1 MKTKTKTKTKS
12 NHQASSP
19 DTVSDFSHT
28 KQKHC
33 AHCGTTDTPQWRRAP
48 EGGCLCN
55 KGNPRRVAR
64 APRARANVIH
74 GRGIRGSHQNAGST
88 FYNFLYE
95 WDFEVPCC
103 IGSIADIAQQ
113 LQHINTQ
120 HLDSFKSGSNLA
132 SPQGCAERCDGA
144 AM

>member
-55 KGNPRRVAR
+55 ACGLKTLYDREERNRKR
-64 APRARANVIH
+64 RARYKEKKAKEKE
-74 GRGIRGSHQNAGST
+74 T
-88 FYNFLYE
+88 
-95 WDFEVPCC
+95 
-103 IGSIADIAQQ
+103 
-113 LQHINTQ
+113 
-120 HLDSFKSGSNLA
+120 KS
-132 SPQGCAERCDGA
+132 Q
-144 AM
+144 